1 MHVIT
6 LSQALSATFGVAS
19 GATAAVAACYW
30 WKSLQVPMPTALH
43 GFSPMGGAT
52 HVNTNPLVK
61 AASEAGRLN
70 AIAASWSAIAAA
82 CACVSSLSGFVSSF

>member
-1 MHVIT
+1 MVTISQV
-6 LSQALSATFGVAS
+6 LSGTFGIAS
-19 GATAAVAACYW
+19 GVAAAVAAFYW
-30 WKSLQVPMPTALH
+30 WKSSQVPMPTALH
-43 GFSPMGGAT
+43 GATPIGGMT
-52 HVNTNPLVK
+52 YVNTNPLVK